1 MPAARDEIGARLRRI
16 EGQVA
21 GLRRMHEEGRY
32 CIDVL
37 DQISA
42 LRAAPASLALVILD
56 RHVATCVRRAV
67 QAGEG
72 QERCPSSRPPSTVW
86 SGAREGGRKT

>member
-1 MPAARDEIGARLRRI
+1 MPAARNEVSARLRRI

-21 GLRRMHEEGRY
+21 GLRRMHEEDRY

-42 LRAAPASLALVILD
+42 VRAALSGLAPGDPRSPRGDLRPAG
-56 RHVATCVRRAV
+56 RRRRRGPG
-67 QAGEG
+67 AGG
-72 QERCPSSRPPSTVW
+72 
-86 SGAREGGRKT
+86 

>member
-21 GLRRMHEEGRY
+21 GLGRMHEDGRY

-42 LRAAPASLALVILD
+42 VRAALASLALVILD
-56 RHVATCVRRAV
+56 RHVATCVRQAV
-67 QAGEG
+67 DAGEG
-72 QERCPSSRPPSTVW
+72 REQVPELTAAIHRLVMST
-86 SGAREGGRKT
+86 